1 MEIKKISSAKFFELD
16 VDILIPAA
24 LENVITEK
32 NANKVKAKI
41 ILEIANG
48 PLTPEADKILAKKK
62 IIVIPDILANAGGVT
77 VSYFEWLQ
85 NLKKQKWT
93 ACQVDKK
100 LKKIMEDAIESVYSQ
115 SKKHRCLLRQAAY
128 VLAIKRIIE
137 AMKVKG
143 VV

>member
-1 MEIKKISSAKFFELD
+1 MLFRS
-16 VDILIPAA
+16 
-24 LENVITEK
+24 
-32 NANKVKAKI
+32 KAKI

-62 IIVIPDILANAGGVT
+62 VIVIPDILANAGGVT

-93 ACQVDKK
+93 AAEVDKK
-100 LKKIMEDAIESVYSQ
+100 LQKIMEDAIKIVYSQ
-115 SKKHRCLLRQAAY
+115 SKKYRCSLRQVAY
-128 VLAIKRIIE
+128 TLAIKRIIE
-137 AMKVKG
+137 AMKSRG